1 MEKYCYYCM
10 GKLPEDGACG
20 CERSVMGAQASIPG
34 ALPPGTVLNGKYLI
48 GFPLGAGGFGITY
61 IGRDL
66 NLDMKIA
73 VKEYTEG
80 AEGGKERFL
89 REARAMA
96 RFSGQ
101 TGIVNV
107 RDFFEA
113 NGTAYIVMEYLEGI
127 TLKEYITKFGP
138 VSWELALRYMA
149 PVLTVLGKI
158 HAEGFIH
165 RDVSPDNIMMLKD
178 GSVKLLDFGSAAD
191 VGSGQQRTMTVMLK
205 PGYAPPE
212 QYQGK
217 GGMGPWTDVYG
228 ACATL
233 YKCVTGETPP
243 DSLSRMFEDTL
254 KFPPQPG
261 NAVPPYGQEALLH
274 GMAVRREER
283 TASVEQLMLEL
294 SGHGKER
301 QDEVGQKERQ
311 EEAVWKAEKTAGGK
325 KDHKAADDYTKG
337 QKAADG
343 RKERLAGGQ
352 NEQKAADG
360 YTKQQPGAARG
371 GAAAQKRAAQKKPKA
386 KGRSTKEAKA
396 SGGKKNKKVLWL
408 SLAGAAAVLFC
419 LCLVLIFSGKIG
431 NANPYREGNDS
442 ISHLKDLTVTDKMI
456 DIISHDEET
465 TGLSLSNCVITEEQL
480 ERLAKNQ
487 RITRLSLNECSGFT
501 SLNALA
507 NMVSLQVL
515 SLDVGDGGSL
525 DGSALFST
533 AFNYLGQLNLYSN
546 VVLTTGTDF
555 LEQLPSLQALHMD
568 GAKGVENLNFIKSM
582 PNLRSL
588 SISDVALGDK
598 DYSALSAGLS
608 LERLSAEN
616 TGINNLTVLS
626 GCVNLAEL
634 SLSGCGITDITPL
647 AGLTNMISLRLKNNQ
662 ITDLT
667 PLAAMTKMSAL
678 YLSGNQIADVSP
690 LAGMTGMLDLYIDN
704 NQITTLAPLA
714 AMTDILNINARNNQL
729 QNLDGCQA
737 MIDLMG
743 FWAAN
748 NQLTD
753 VNGIKGCTSLK
764 TLDLQ
769 NNQLSDVS
777 MLGNGF
783 TELWYINLANNQIS
797 DISGLAA
804 SSKLRAVVVENN
816 LLTSLAGVENKPELK
831 GIMANNN
838 QITDISALGT
848 SMDSLQYI
856 DLGTNQI
863 SDISVFSKL
872 AYKQTALLLE
882 NNQITDISVL
892 PSSLNYKLVVYG
904 NPITDYSP
912 VSLWTNIDTFRD
924 GIYIDYNG
932 NADLT
937 PLLEAGFGAHFYI
950 VDAPLDQQA
959 AILRQTESVWKPEF
973 ITKDMADAAMA
984 EYRDEI
990 RADLGG
996 EPDDGESG
1004 Q

>member
-10 GKLPEDGACG
+10 EKLPEDGACG
-20 CERSVMGAQASIPG
+20 CERSVMGVQVSIPG

-178 GSVKLLDFGSAAD
+178 GSIKLLDFGSAAD
-191 VGSGQQRTMTVMLK
+191 VGSEQQRTMTVMLK

-217 GGMGPWTDVYG
+217 GSMGPWTDVYG

-243 DSLSRMFEDTL
+243 DSLSRMFEDTI
-254 KFPPQPG
+254 KFPQQSG
-261 NAVPPYGQEALLH
+261 NNVPSYGQQAILH

-294 SGHGKER
+294 SGHGKEC
-301 QDEVGQKERQ
+301 QEAGGQKERQ
-311 EEAVWKAEKTAGGK
+311 DEGGK
-325 KDHKAADDYTKG
+325 QEQKATGGYTKG
-337 QKAADG
+337 QSD
-343 RKERLAGGQ
+343 
-352 NEQKAADG
+352 
-360 YTKQQPGAARG
+360 AARG
-371 GAAAQKRAAQKKPKA
+371 GAAPSGGGSIENSGTSKRAAGMKTRE
-386 KGRSTKEAKA
+386 KGRSQKEAKA

-408 SLAGAAAVLFC
+408 SLAGAGAVLFC
-419 LCLVLIFSGKIG
+419 LCLVLIFSGNIG
-431 NANPYREGNDS
+431 NANPYREDNES
-442 ISHLKDLTVTDKMI
+442 TSYLKELTVTDKMI
-456 DIISHDEET
+456 DIVSHDKET
-465 TGLSLSNCVITEEQL
+465 TMLSLTNCVITEEQL

-487 RITRLSLNECSGFT
+487 RITHLSLNECSGFT

-525 DGSALFST
+525 DGSAMFST

-555 LEQLPSLQALHMD
+555 LEQFPSLQALHMD

-582 PNLRSL
+582 PGLRSL
-588 SISDVALGDK
+588 SIMDVALGDI
-598 DYSALSAGLS
+598 DYSALSSGLS
-608 LERLSAEN
+608 LERLQAEN

-634 SLSGCGITDITPL
+634 NLSGCGITDLTPL
-647 AGLTNMISLRLKNNQ
+647 AGLTNMKSQVLRGGSLGSKL
-662 ITDLT
+662 
-667 PLAAMTKMSAL
+667 
-678 YLSGNQIADVSP
+678 
-690 LAGMTGMLDLYIDN
+690 
-704 NQITTLAPLA
+704 TLA
-714 AMTDILNINARNNQL
+714 IRN
-729 QNLDGCQA
+729 
-737 MIDLMG
+737 
-743 FWAAN
+743 
-748 NQLTD
+748 
-753 VNGIKGCTSLK
+753 
-764 TLDLQ
+764 
-769 NNQLSDVS
+769 
-777 MLGNGF
+777 
-783 TELWYINLANNQIS
+783 
-797 DISGLAA
+797 
-804 SSKLRAVVVENN
+804 
-816 LLTSLAGVENKPELK
+816 
-831 GIMANNN
+831 
-838 QITDISALGT
+838 
-848 SMDSLQYI
+848 
-856 DLGTNQI
+856 
-863 SDISVFSKL
+863 
-872 AYKQTALLLE
+872 
-882 NNQITDISVL
+882 
-892 PSSLNYKLVVYG
+892 
-904 NPITDYSP
+904 
-912 VSLWTNIDTFRD
+912 
-924 GIYIDYNG
+924 
-932 NADLT
+932 
-937 PLLEAGFGAHFYI
+937 
-950 VDAPLDQQA
+950 
-959 AILRQTESVWKPEF
+959 
-973 ITKDMADAAMA
+973 
-984 EYRDEI
+984 
-990 RADLGG
+990 
-996 EPDDGESG
+996 
-1004 Q
+1004 

>member
-10 GKLPEDGACG
+10 EKLPEDGACG
-20 CERSVMGAQASIPG
+20 CERSVMGAQISIPG

-138 VSWELALRYMA
+138 VSWELALSHMA

-158 HAEGFIH
+158 HVEGFIH

-191 VGSGQQRTMTVMLK
+191 VGSEQQRTMTVMLK

-217 GGMGPWTDVYG
+217 GSMGPWTDVYG

-243 DSLSRMFEDTL
+243 DSLSRMFEDTI
-254 KFPPQPG
+254 KFPQQSG
-261 NAVPPYGQEALLH
+261 NNVPSYGQQAILH

-301 QDEVGQKERQ
+301 QEV
-311 EEAVWKAEKTAGGK
+311 GGK
-325 KDHKAADDYTKG
+325 KEQKATGGYTKG
-337 QKAADG
+337 QSDAAGD
-343 RKERLAGGQ
+343 
-352 NEQKAADG
+352 
-360 YTKQQPGAARG
+360 GAAPSG
-371 GAAAQKRAAQKKPKA
+371 GGSIENSGTLKRAAVPEQAASSKREAVSEPAAASKRAAKKKPGEKE
-386 KGRSTKEAKA
+386 RSTKAPKA

-408 SLAGAAAVLFC
+408 SLAGIGAVLFC
-419 LCLVLIFSGKIG
+419 LCLVLIFSGKLG
-431 NANPYREGNDS
+431 NVNPYRSDYETTS
-442 ISHLKDLTVTDKMI
+442 YLKELTVTDKMI
-456 DIISHDEET
+456 DIVSHDEET
-465 TGLSLSNCVITEEQL
+465 TGLVLSNCVITEEQL

-501 SLNALA
+501 SLSALA

-515 SLDVGDGGSL
+515 SLDVGVGGSL
-525 DGSALFST
+525 DGSAMFST

-555 LEQLPSLQALHMD
+555 LEQFPSLQALYMD
-568 GAKGVENLNFIKSM
+568 GAQGVENLNFIKSM

-598 DYSALSAGLS
+598 DYSALSAGLA
-608 LERLSAEN
+608 LEQLQAEN

-634 SLSGCGITDITPL
+634 NLSGCGITDLTPL
-647 AGLTNMISLRLKNNQ
+647 AGLTNMISLRLTDNQ

-667 PLAAMTKMSAL
+667 PLAAMIKMNTL
-678 YLSGNQIADVSP
+678 YLSDNQIADVSP

-950 VDAPLDQQA
+950 VDAPTDQQA